1 MKTCSKCNNILY
13 MNTWNKINKERYID
27 NKTKILERHISYR
40 NKNRKKIKDYSKK
53 HSVLY
58 KDRKNQIR
66 KERRINDI
74 NFRITDRL
82 RSRIRL
88 VLKNISKSDNTMN
101 LLGCSIEQLKNH
113 LQNTAISNGYGDF
126 DINNFNGKE
135 YHIDHIVPVV
145 LLI

>member
-1 MKTCSKCNNILY
+1 MLSKECY
-13 MNTWNKINKERYID
+13 KCKQEKELSDFHKDKSRKDGYFSYCKKCYKLWYID

-113 LQNTAISNGYGDF
+113 LQNTAI
-126 DINNFNGKE
+126 
-135 YHIDHIVPVV
+135 
-145 LLI
+145 